1 MSTEQTVEN
10 VEVVMACPSGH
21 VLPGFKQEWMP
32 QDYEIVTVKWR
43 ASRDPRDRESF
54 RVSATLPTA
63 RHRSTGHTL
72 PWPTPVGGTTTTPP
86 PAWVPLPPA
95 WFIDTLARGTADA
108 LRRWLDATPQEEQR

>member
-1 MSTEQTVEN
+1 MNTEQTVES

-21 VLPGFKQEWMP
+21 LLPGFEQEWMP

-54 RVSATLPTA
+54 RVSATLLTA

-86 PAWVPLPPA
+86 PAWVPRPPGWLVDA
-95 WFIDTLARGTADA
+95 LDRGTADA
-108 LRRWLDATPQEEQR
+108 LRRWLDTDPREQQR